1 MRAEYVRA
9 PTPLTTASGR
19 RVPTANRR
27 HPDATEGQAEG
38 WGGNQTG
45 RRSWSGH
52 LVVKKTARNRSS
64 KPGAPPSRGSS
75 AIEDQ
80 SDAFFG
86 LARHP
91 GGRLKLKCLDK
102 YRMGVEPEPRW
113 FRMGSLSGGAFGL
126 AACDAAEEDDD
137 GDVPRPRPPSTCWS
151 RRSTGSWTPSPPR
164 AAGRHSGS
172 PRPSARTGRAAP
184 TSARW
189 ARCSNAATERVRK
202 QPGSPGLPQRGL
214 LCVSVT
220 KVGPSRANP

>member
-91 GGRLKLKCLDK
+91 GGRLKLKCLNK

-137 GDVPRPRPPSTCWS
+137 GDVPSAPPAEHVLVEKIN
-151 RRSTGSWTPSPPR
+151 RLVDAV
-164 AAGRHSGS
+164 AAEGG
-172 PRPSARTGRAAP
+172 
-184 TSARW
+184 W
-189 ARCSNAATERVRK
+189 A
-202 QPGSPGLPQRGL
+202 PQRLAKAIGSDRESGTYKRAMGSL
-214 LCVSVT
+214 LERGDWSESGKSQARRVC
-220 KVGPSRANP
+220 PSEDFCA